1 MEPEEILSSLSED
14 LQKAVEHTLSEFN
27 SLHTG
32 KASPAMLDSVRVSAY
47 GSIVSLKEIS
57 AVTTPDARTIMVQPW
72 DKSVVKDIEK
82 AIMEANLGLNPLVDG
97 GILRVPVPEL
107 TGERRQELAK
117 TAGSMAEDGRSRSPP
132 VATLDMLKAAKDNG
146 LPEDDF
152 RRYEKDVQK
161 AHDDAITEV
170 NEHLANKETDLKKV
184 GSRSEEVRN
193 RSEIQRDLY
202 AYLLILTT
210 DF

>member
-117 TAGSMAEDGRSRSPP
+117 TAGSMAEDGRVR
-132 VATLDMLKAAKDNG
+132 VRQARRDALDMLKAAKDNG

-184 GSRSEEVRN
+184 
-193 RSEIQRDLY
+193 
-202 AYLLILTT
+202 
-210 DF
+210 

>member
-14 LQKAVEHTLSEFN
+14 LKKAVDHTLNEFN

-47 GSIVSLKEIS
+47 GSTVSLKEIS

-107 TGERRQELAK
+107 TGQRRQELAK
-117 TAGSMAEDGRSRSPP
+117 TAGSMAEDGRVR
-132 VATLDMLKAAKDNG
+132 VRQARRDALDMLKSAKDDG
-146 LPEDDF
+146 LPEDDVK
-152 RRYEKDVQK
+152 RYEKDVQK
-161 AHDDAITEV
+161 AHDDAIAEV
-170 NEHLANKETDLKKV
+170 NDHLAKKEADLKKV
-184 GSRSEEVRN
+184 
-193 RSEIQRDLY
+193 
-202 AYLLILTT
+202 
-210 DF
+210 

>member
-1 MEPEEILSSLSED
+1 MEPEEILQSLSDD
-14 LQKAVEHTLSEFN
+14 LQKAVDHTLHEFN

-32 KASPAMLDSVRVSAY
+32 KATPAMLDGVRVNAY
-47 GSIVSLKEIS
+47 GSTVSMKEVA

-117 TAGSMAEDGRSRSPP
+117 TAGTMAEDGRVR
-132 VATLDMLKAAKDNG
+132 VRQARRDALDMLKSAKDDG
-146 LPEDDF
+146 VPEDDVK
-152 RRYEKDVQK
+152 RYEKDVQK
-161 AHDDAITEV
+161 AHDDAIAEI
-170 NEHLANKETDLKKV
+170 NQHLATKEADLKKV
-184 GSRSEEVRN
+184 
-193 RSEIQRDLY
+193 
-202 AYLLILTT
+202 
-210 DF
+210 

>member
-1 MEPEEILSSLSED
+1 MRPPSQFLNCCPPIFHLPTFKKMEPEEILSSLSED
-14 LQKAVEHTLSEFN
+14 LKRAVEHTLSEFN

-32 KASPAMLDSVRVSAY
+32 KASPVMLDSVRVSAY
-47 GSIVSLKEIS
+47 GSSVTLKEIS

-117 TAGSMAEDGRSRSPP
+117 TAGSMAEDGRVRIRQ
-132 VATLDMLKAAKDNG
+132 ARRDALDMFKEAKDEG
-146 LPEDDF
+146 LPEDDVK
-152 RRYEKDVQK
+152 RYEKEVQK
-161 AHDDAITEV
+161 AHDDAIADV
-170 NEHLANKETDLKKV
+170 NSHLVNKEADLKKV
-184 GSRSEEVRN
+184 
-193 RSEIQRDLY
+193 
-202 AYLLILTT
+202 
-210 DF
+210 